1 MTASLGFHQPD
12 RIETTL
18 STVLGKIVQQK
29 PFDPA
34 GYILHQ
40 EEGVDLIPA
49 NIDLAMVEMNLVG
62 IMGRETVLREL
73 LEPLRSRYDYILLDC
88 CPSLGTL
95 TANALTAA
103 DEVII
108 PMLAHY

>member
-1 MTASLGFHQPD
+1 
-12 RIETTL
+12 
-18 STVLGKIVQQK
+18 VLGEIVQQK

-73 LEPLRSRYDYILLDC
+73 LEAVRGQYDYILLDC

-108 PMLAHY
+108 PMLAHYDMRPVKRTKK